1 MYIWPCLLIR
11 FCDFFKKN
19 GFLQNR
25 SNMQYLGIFVLP
37 DRSKIKFHGDRP
49 SQKSIWTNLDPKSS

>member
-1 MYIWPCLLIR
+1 MGVSILFFFR
-11 FCDFFKKN
+11 FFQKY

-25 SNMQYLGIFVLP
+25 SNMLYLGIFVLP

-49 SQKSIWTNLDPKSS
+49 SRKSIWTNLDPKSS